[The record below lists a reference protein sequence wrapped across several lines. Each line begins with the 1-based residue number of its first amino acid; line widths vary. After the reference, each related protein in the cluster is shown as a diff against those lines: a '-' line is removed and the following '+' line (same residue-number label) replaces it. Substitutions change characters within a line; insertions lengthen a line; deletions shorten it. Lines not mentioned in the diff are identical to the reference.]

1 MPCLDTVSR
10 LSISTHYCTLVF
22 HFDSSIGKEF
32 VNNFLSSVEF
42 IMGHVMSGFVDL
54 ISYICNF
61 ALHNSQYFVWFQV
74 NLQKSNSITWLTYL
88 MSFDFWF
95 LHWQLKT
102 DEDKAVFH
110 NNCILNS
117 SASEPAKWRFGAD
130 SVTFWVL
137 WYLRVIIDYCYNFTL
152 LEYWNRF

>member
-1 MPCLDTVSR
+1 
-10 LSISTHYCTLVF
+10 
-22 HFDSSIGKEF
+22 
-32 VNNFLSSVEF
+32 
-42 IMGHVMSGFVDL
+42 MSGFADL

-74 NLQKSNSITWLTYL
+74 NLQKRNSITWLTYL
-88 MSFDFWF
+88 MSFHFWF
-95 LHWQLKT
+95 LHWQLKA

-117 SASEPAKWRFGAD
+117 SASEHVKWRFGGD

-152 LEYWNRF
+152 LEYWNCFKGIEVANGGRGDLQLSFHWESVSTTIPTHQ